1 MKANELAAQ
10 IRNTFEASRE
20 AVRHAHNR
28 AYEAQVRAQQMR
40 ESMRVRTEGLQ
51 MVRDAS
57 EAQIQLTERELTQ
70 RELTRVEQQSDR
82 SVREN
87 QRFVAV
93 VSHELRQ
100 PLNAA
105 MGAMSLLDAK
115 PSEAAAER
123 ARVVL
128 RRQLLHMSTLLDDL
142 LDMSRLALGRIR
154 VERTPIDLRSILQ
167 ETVDA
172 IDSSARSA
180 GVHLIC
186 SLPNAPVPVLGDAG
200 RLQQAMSNLLT
211 NGIRY
216 TPPDGAVTISL
227 STNERAAWITVEDTG
242 QGIPAADLA
251 SVFEPFWRGH
261 DSAGDGFGI
270 GLALVRGI
278 VELHD
283 GSISVFS
290 DGPGKGARFCVTLPV
305 SASQAGCGHRHGT
318 LARDGGT
325 I

>member
-1 MKANELAAQ
+1 MKANELARQ
-10 IRNTFEASRE
+10 LRDTFEASRE
-20 AVRHAHNR
+20 AVRHAHHR
-28 AYEAQVRAQQMR
+28 AYQVQLRAQQMR
-40 ESMRVRTEGLQ
+40 ESMRVRTEALH

-57 EAQIQLTERELTQ
+57 QAQIELTQKELTQ
-70 RELTRVEQQSDR
+70 RELTRVEQQGER

-100 PLNAA
+100 PLTVA

-115 PSEAAAER
+115 PSEAAAEH

-142 LDMSRLALGRIR
+142 LDMSRLTLKRLQ
-154 VERTPIDLRSILQ
+154 VERAAIDLRSVLQ

-172 IDSSARSA
+172 IDSSAGSA
-180 GVHLIC
+180 DVRVIC
-186 SLPNAPVPVLGDAG
+186 SFPDAPLPMLGDAA
-200 RLQQAMSNLLT
+200 RLQQAFSNLLT
-211 NGIRY
+211 NAIRY
-216 TPPDGAVTISL
+216 TPCGGAVTISV
-227 STNERAAWITVEDTG
+227 STSESAAQIVVEDTG
-242 QGIPAADLA
+242 QGILAADLA

-261 DSAGDGFGI
+261 DSSGDGFGI

-290 DGPGKGARFCVTLPV
+290 QGLGKGARFCVTLPI
-305 SASQAGCGHRHGT
+305 SAS
-318 LARDGGT
+318 
-325 I
+325 

>member
-1 MKANELAAQ
+1 MKTSELAVQ
-10 IRNTFEASRE
+10 IRTTFEASRE
-20 AVRHAHNR
+20 AVRRAHDR
-28 AYEAQVRAQQMR
+28 AYEVQLRAQQMR
-40 ESMRVRTEGLQ
+40 ESMRLRTAISEEVRN
-51 MVRDAS
+51 AS
-57 EAQIQLTERELTQ
+57 EAQIELTQ
-70 RELTRVEQQSDR
+70 RELTERELTRVAQQSAR

-100 PLNAA
+100 PVNAA

-115 PSEAAAER
+115 PSDAAAER

-142 LDMSRLALGRIR
+142 LDMSRLALRRIR
-154 VERTPIDLRSILQ
+154 VERAAIDLRSTLQ

-172 IDSSARSA
+172 IDSSARNA
-180 GVHLIC
+180 DVRLIC
-186 SLPNAPVPVLGDAG
+186 TLPNASVPVLGDSA
-200 RLQQAMSNLLT
+200 RLQQAFSNLLT

-216 TPPDGAVTISL
+216 TPAGGCVTVSL
-227 STNERAAWITVEDTG
+227 SINERAALVTVEDNG

-251 SVFEPFWRGH
+251 SIFEPFWRGH
-261 DSAGDGFGI
+261 DSSGEGFGI

-290 DGPGKGARFCVTLPV
+290 DGPGKGSRFAVTLPI
-305 SASQAGCGHRHGT
+305 SPP
-318 LARDGGT
+318 
-325 I
+325 

>member
-1 MKANELAAQ
+1 MKANELATQ
-10 IRNTFEASRE
+10 IRTTFEASRE
-20 AVRHAHNR
+20 AVRRAHNR
-28 AYEAQVRAQQMR
+28 AYDVQVRAQQMR
-40 ESMRVRTEGLQ
+40 ESMRGRTEASQ
-51 MVRDAS
+51 AMRDAS
-57 EAQIQLTERELTQ
+57 EVQLEVTQRELTERELK
-70 RELTRVEQQSDR
+70 RVTQQSAQ

-87 QRFVAV
+87 QRFIAV

-105 MGAMSLLDAK
+105 MGAMSLLDAQ
-115 PSEAAAER
+115 PSAAAAER

-142 LDMSRLALGRIR
+142 LDMSRLALRRIR
-154 VERTPIDLRSILQ
+154 VERAAMDLRSCLQ

-172 IDSSARSA
+172 IDSLARSA

-186 SLPNAPVPVLGDAG
+186 SFPNATVPVFGDAA
-200 RLQQAMSNLLT
+200 RLQQAFSNLLT
-211 NGIRY
+211 NAIRY
-216 TPPDGAVTISL
+216 TAAGGTVTVSL
-227 STNERAAWITVEDTG
+227 STGETAAQITVEDTG
-242 QGIPAADLA
+242 QGIAAADLG

-261 DSAGDGFGI
+261 DSSGDGFGI

-290 DGPGKGARFCVTLPV
+290 DGPGKGARFCVTLPI
-305 SASQAGCGHRHGT
+305 SASS
-318 LARDGGT
+318 
-325 I
+325 